1 MQKLLYVPGKIAGS
15 GLANSLSTTSCAHS
29 LQLLAATITS
39 NMLLL
44 GDDTGLEAQLF

>member
-1 MQKLLYVPGKIAGS
+1 MQKLLYAPGKIAGS